1 MKKNLLAIT
10 LCLFSPFAFAQDVE
24 YKKGLITV
32 DGNEYAKVEV
42 KKENFGLTK
51 SFEVFSM
58 AGKKLIIAAVAT
70 EFEQD
75 KTDNTYLFYRLTFLV
90 SNQVGIFKVP
100 SLSQEK
106 SFAKLIGNSGIIQG
120 DSTLDNKVKEFIASK
135 GASPRIA
142 TDYTMVSRDRA
153 WPLELKEDRTIT
165 QNSKVIGSF
174 KPAGSFNEM
183 DSYEFLL
190 PSTVV
195 IAKVTFTGGNNA
207 QNVEVFTVKDTQKR
221 VVSIASGDKII
232 AASAG
237 VDKNWITLKKIVK
250 WLVENQ
256 YL

>member
-1 MKKNLLAIT
+1 MKKNLLTISLLLT
-10 LCLFSPFAFAQDVE
+10 LATALAQDVE
-24 YKKGLITV
+24 YKKGIISV

-51 SFEVFSM
+51 NFEVFSM
-58 AGKKLIIAAVAT
+58 SGKKLIIAAVAT

-75 KTDNTYLFYRLTFLV
+75 KTDNTYLFYRLTFLA
-90 SNQVGIFKVP
+90 SNQVGIFKVS

-142 TDYTMVSRDRA
+142 TDYTMVARDRA
-153 WPLELKEDRTIT
+153 WPIDLKEDRTIT

-174 KPAGSFNEM
+174 KPMGSFNEM

-190 PSTVV
+190 PSTVI
-195 IAKVTFTGGNNA
+195 IAKVSFTGGNNA
-207 QNVEVFTVKDTQKR
+207 QNFEVFTAKDSQKR

-232 AASAG
+232 AASVG

>member
-1 MKKNLLAIT
+1 M
-10 LCLFSPFAFAQDVE
+10 
-24 YKKGLITV
+24 
-32 DGNEYAKVEV
+32 
-42 KKENFGLTK
+42 
-51 SFEVFSM
+51 
-58 AGKKLIIAAVAT
+58 
-70 EFEQD
+70 
-75 KTDNTYLFYRLTFLV
+75 FYRLTFLV
-90 SNQVGIFKVP
+90 SNQVGIFKVS

-221 VVSIASGDKII
+221 VVSVASGDKII

>member
-1 MKKNLLAIT
+1 MKKNLLAII
-10 LCLFSPFAFAQDVE
+10 LLSAVISVKAQDVE
-24 YKKGLITV
+24 YKKGVITV
-32 DGNEYAKVEV
+32 DGTEYAKVEV

-51 SFEVFSM
+51 NFEVFSM
-58 AGKKLIIAAVAT
+58 SGKKLIIAAVAT

-75 KTDNTYLFYRLTFLV
+75 KTDNTYLFYRLTFLA
-90 SNQVGIFKVP
+90 SNQVGIFKVS

-106 SFAKLIGNSGIIQG
+106 SFAKLVGNSGIIQG

-142 TDYTMVSRDRA
+142 TDYTMVARDRA
-153 WPLELKEDRTIT
+153 WPLDLKEDRTIT

-174 KPAGSFNEM
+174 KPMGSFNEM

-190 PSTVV
+190 PSTVI
-195 IAKVTFTGGNNA
+195 IAKVSFTGGNNA
-207 QNVEVFTVKDTQKR
+207 QNFEVFTAKDNQKR

-232 AASAG
+232 AASVG

>member
-1 MKKNLLAIT
+1 MKKNLLALMLLSAIT
-10 LCLFSPFAFAQDVE
+10 SVKAQDVE
-24 YKKGLITV
+24 YKKGVITV
-32 DGNEYAKVEV
+32 DGTEYAKVEV

-51 SFEVFSM
+51 NFEVFSM
-58 AGKKLIIAAVAT
+58 SGKKLIIAAVAT

-75 KTDNTYLFYRLTFLV
+75 KTDNTYLFYRLTFLA
-90 SNQVGIFKVP
+90 SNQVGIFKVS

-106 SFAKLIGNSGIIQG
+106 SFAKLVGNSGIIQG

-142 TDYTMVSRDRA
+142 TDYTMVARDRA
-153 WPLELKEDRTIT
+153 WPLDLKEDRTIT

-174 KPAGSFNEM
+174 KPMGSFNEM

-190 PSTVV
+190 PSTVI
-195 IAKVTFTGGNNA
+195 IAKVSFTGGNNA
-207 QNVEVFTVKDTQKR
+207 QNFEVFTAKDSQKR

-232 AASAG
+232 AASVG